1 MILNTFSEWFVKDIL
16 AELGATGKARRAK
29 IGASSRAF
37 EKLGPEKV
45 IFGPAKISEDGFD
58 WFCAAQRISYTSC
71 MTDPEDPR

>member
-58 WFCAAQRISYTSC
+58 WFCMVFCRFQSPSNG
-71 MTDPEDPR
+71 